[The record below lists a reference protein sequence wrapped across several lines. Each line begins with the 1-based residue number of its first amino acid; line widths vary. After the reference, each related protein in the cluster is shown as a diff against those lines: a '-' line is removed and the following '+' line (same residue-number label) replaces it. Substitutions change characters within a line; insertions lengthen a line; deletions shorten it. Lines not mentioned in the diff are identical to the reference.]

1 MRKCK
6 PAFSFVQ
13 RTKEKPGDVSRAL
26 FKSPSPPARSSL
38 RSGTRSAEDVACLSF
53 YFINVTA
60 KRRITLI
67 KKARRRPTL
76 PLNAVPSAL
85 KGLTSVFDMGTG
97 GSPSLRSPGN
107 NCLIYGRHRG
117 VPLRLPLS
125 KLLTDRQSRLFV
137 LNASCVY
144 LSVNYVVCLS
154 TVEHI
159 GRLYTAR

>member
-1 MRKCK
+1 MVKRITLIKK
-6 PAFSFVQ
+6 ARRRVSELFV
-13 RTKEKPGDVSRAL
+13 
-26 FKSPSPPARSSL
+26 KSPSTPARSSL

-107 NCLIYGRHRG
+107 NYYRLRSDRFY
-117 VPLRLPLS
+117 PLWSSVRLPFG
-125 KLLTDRQSRLFV
+125 KLCCVSFDCRTQRPLF
-137 LNASCVY
+137 LGPAKEW
-144 LSVNYVVCLS
+144 S
-154 TVEHI
+154 TQ
-159 GRLYTAR
+159 